1 MTREEIEQL
10 AEASGFEGVVLADGF
25 EDSFVGFAERCGSG
39 PVAVYDFDNAVK
51 SLMARSFMTE
61 DDACEYL
68 HFNVL
73 GAYAGEQTPWFI
85 TVKA

>member
-1 MTREEIEQL
+1 MTREEIERL
-10 AEASGFEGVVLADGF
+10 AEESGLDGVVLADGF

-51 SLMARSFMTE
+51 SLTERSLMSE
-61 DDACEYL
+61 DAACEYL

-73 GAYAGEQTPWFI
+73 GAYAGDQTPWFI
-85 TVKA
+85 TVKT